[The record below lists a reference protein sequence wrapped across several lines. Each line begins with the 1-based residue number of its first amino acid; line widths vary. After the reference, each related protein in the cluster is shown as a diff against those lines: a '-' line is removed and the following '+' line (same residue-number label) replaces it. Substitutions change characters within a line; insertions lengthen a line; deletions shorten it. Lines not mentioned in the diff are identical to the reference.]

1 MDEIITEFLSGRSKN
16 AQHAQF
22 AEDSLRAIPEEMA
35 TKHGFLPQW
44 TTYSK
49 AVGDELACF
58 QAGRTLFN
66 TANVVEKD
74 TARDDTYMFHK
85 TRAKAYADYCP
96 DPAKRKS
103 GKTVM
108 YLFDEA
114 GDVLHADYSS
124 ETGILSD
131 VAGKL
136 REEPYFSALTDI
148 NMEEA
153 PDEIEAA
160 NEAFREVYNLRS
172 AEERDRE
179 LSFNMKVL
187 RPVTDEAFL
196 TLAKAINALYL
207 VNELTTKDEE
217 KRTELKAIIDDVNAI
232 VVRFRK
238 VAGGNSSKDEEK
250 KPDMETPGT
259 ETPGTETPDTE
270 NPDGQGGEQTTP
282 TEPGGDETEQP
293 QPGVDNDGDGSPEV
307 VTTL

>member
-1 MDEIITEFLSGRSKN
+1 MDEIITSISADRSKN

-35 TKHGFLPQW
+35 TKHGFTAQW
-44 TTYSK
+44 TAYSN
-49 AVGDELACF
+49 AVSDELACF
-58 QAGRTLFN
+58 QGSRAYFDTPD
-66 TANVVEKD
+66 VVESD
-74 TARDDTYMFHK
+74 TAREDTYMFHK

-108 YLFDEA
+108 FIFDAA

-124 ETGILSD
+124 ETGILAD
-131 VAGKL
+131 VAEKL
-136 REEPYFSALTDI
+136 REEPYLSALADI
-148 NMEEA
+148 DMEEA
-153 PDEIEAA
+153 PGEIEAA
-160 NEAFREVYNLRS
+160 NEAFRKVYNKRS

-179 LSFNMKVL
+179 LSFNMKTL
-187 RPVTDEAFL
+187 RPVTDAAFAE
-196 TLAKAINALYL
+196 LAKTINALYL
-207 VNELTTKDEE
+207 VNEVVTKDEE
-217 KRTELKAIIDDVNAI
+217 TRTELKAIIDDVNAI

-238 VAGGNSSKDEEK
+238 VIGGNSSKDEEK

-307 VTTL
+307 V